1 MQIPS
6 LIQKLEHELLHEKG
20 IELWLKRDDL
30 IHEVVSGNKW
40 RKLKWNIE
48 KALHNKK
55 DTLLTFGGAYS
66 NHIAAT
72 AFACKQ
78 AGLKSIGVIRGEK
91 TEPLNSTLSKAQEN
105 GMQLHFVSRAEY
117 QLKKDDDYILGLR
130 NQFGNFHL
138 VPEGGAN
145 YYGAQ
150 GCMEIVQETEIV
162 PDFWATA
169 AGTGTTA
176 TGLLLATKPEQKVLV
191 FPALKGGSFLEN
203 DIRHLLNY
211 STFNEEDTNEVLTQ
225 LDLQTDY
232 HFGGFAKISKEQVEF
247 SNWFYDTFN
256 IKLDLI
262 YTSKMVSG
270 LFDLIKKNYFS
281 KGSKI
286 IALHTGGLQGNQGFQ
301 EQLEKMGIELH
312 RGMSS

>member
-6 LIQKLEHELLHEKG
+6 PIQKLEHELLNEKG
-20 IELWLKRDDL
+20 VELWIKRDDL

-55 DTLLTFGGAYS
+55 DILLTFGGAYS

-78 AGLKSIGVIRGEK
+78 AGLKSIGVIRGEMV
-91 TEPLNSTLSKAQEN
+91 EPLNSTLSRAESN
-105 GMQLHFVSRAEY
+105 GMQLYFISRTEY
-117 QLKKDDDYILGLR
+117 NLKKDDDYILSLR
-130 NQFGNFHL
+130 NQVGNFHL

-150 GCMEIVQETEIV
+150 GCMEILQETEIV

-176 TGLLLATKPEQKVLV
+176 TGLLLAAKQEQKVLV
-191 FPALKGGSFLEN
+191 FSALKGGSFLEN

-211 STFNEEDTNEVLTQ
+211 STYNEEGTNEILSQ

-232 HFGGFAKISKEQVEF
+232 HFGGFAKISKEHVEF

-262 YTSKMVSG
+262 YTSKMLFG
-270 LFDLIKKNYFS
+270 LFDLIKKNYFR

-301 EQLEKMGIELH
+301 GLLEKIGVQL
-312 RGMSS
+312 RY